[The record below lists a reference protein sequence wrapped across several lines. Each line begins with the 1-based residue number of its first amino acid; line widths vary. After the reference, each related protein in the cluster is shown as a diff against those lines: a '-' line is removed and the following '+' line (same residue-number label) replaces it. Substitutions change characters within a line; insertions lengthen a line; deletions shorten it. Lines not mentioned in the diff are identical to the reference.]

1 MIGKLISRVA
11 KLVLLITALLALVV
25 CVAWFYPE
33 KFLCLDSGPVSAD
46 VIVILGGGQHE
57 RPQRAAELFLQ
68 HAAPRV
74 IISGAGDYE
83 INRQILIRA
92 GVPAAAIEVESESAT
107 TCENAEFT
115 RKLLRAEKVRK
126 VILVTSWYHSRRVL
140 VTFRHFAPEL
150 TFYSRPSYF
159 GFDRE
164 EWKRTGLGRR
174 MRLEFLKL
182 PGYWLRY
189 GVSPFAF

>member
-33 KFLCLDSGPVSAD
+33 KFLCVDSGPVSAD
-46 VIVILGGGQHE
+46 VIIVLGGGQHE

-74 IISGAGDYE
+74 IISGAGDHE

-107 TCENAEFT
+107 TRENAKFAI
-115 RKLLRAEKVRK
+115 KLLRAEKVRK
-126 VILVTSWYHSRRVL
+126 VILVTSWYHSRRAL

-159 GFDRE
+159 GFARD

-182 PGYWLRY
+182 PGYWIRY